1 MQTKKVDEYYVG
13 FDIGTNSV
21 GYAVTDKNYNLIKH
35 GGEPMWGSHIFEEAS
50 TAQERRAFRTA
61 RRRNDRKK
69 QRIALVSEIFAPEIA
84 KVDPRFFIRRR
95 ESALFRDDVD
105 IKDRYVVFNDDDFTD
120 KDYYDIYPTIH
131 HLIYDLMSN
140 KENHDIRLV
149 YMACAYLVAHRGH
162 FLSEVSKDNIE
173 AVLDFDA
180 VYSNFLNAMD
190 NFAEIPWECDIL
202 KFKDILKKKQTVT
215 NKERDFLQL
224 LNEGKKFKTSE
235 DDDVSREG
243 LIKLLS
249 GGTYELGKLFPKLTF
264 EEKVSVSFNMAEEDF
279 AMVLQ
284 QLGDEGDV
292 VSSLRNVYDWATL
305 SDVLNGKNSVSEGKI
320 TVYEQHKKDLAFLK
334 YFVKKYI
341 PNRYYEIF
349 RDGNVVGNYVSYSY
363 NLKNVQN
370 VSKFKGAKK
379 DVFCDYIKKIVK
391 EIDVDEE
398 DKTKYKDMMFRLD
411 TYSFIPKQVE
421 NDNRV
426 IPYQLYYYELK
437 RIIDNASSYLDFLDE
452 KDKDGYT
459 GKEKLLSI
467 MEFRVPYYVGPLRT
481 DNGQHGWMKRK
492 AEGKIYPWNF
502 EEKVDLDAS
511 EQEFINRMT
520 NTCTYLPGETVV
532 PKYSL
537 LYCRFNVLNEI
548 NNIKIN
554 DCSIPI
560 EHKQGIYKLFE
571 AYRKVTPKKI
581 KDYLISNNL
590 LHSGDVI
597 SGIDVT
603 IKSSLK
609 SYHDFKRMIEGDVL
623 KEKQVEAIIERLTYS
638 EDKGRIRR
646 WLHMEFPNLSDDD
659 VKYISKLKYS
669 DFGRLSRK
677 LLVGIRGCNKDTGE
691 VDSIMGM
698 LWSTNDNMMK
708 LLSNSYTFIEEIDDI
723 KNEYFVDHPANLDSM
738 LDEMYVSNSVRRP
751 IHRTLDILS
760 DIRKACGKNP
770 SKIFVEMARGG
781 GEKGVR
787 TKSRRDQILE
797 LYKNMDKAEVRELS
811 DQLEGKTDNE
821 LQSEVLF
828 LYFMQLGK
836 CAYTQ
841 KTIDIDKLKTNI
853 YNVDHIYPQ
862 SYVKDDSI
870 TNKVLVISEEN
881 GKKGDKYPISKD
893 IRERMQPFW
902 YRLLSNKLIS
912 EEKYRRLTRCTS
924 FTEEELT
931 GFINRQLVETHQS
944 TKAVTTVFRTLFPD
958 VEIVYSKAGLVS
970 EFRKEFD
977 MLKTRSV
984 NDLHHAK
991 DAYLNIVV
999 GNVYHCR
1006 FTKNFYITQ
1015 NYSLKTK
1022 TLFTHSVKAGDAVIW
1037 NGQESIGKV
1046 KGVLGK
1052 NNIHYTKYSFM
1063 RRGGLFDQMPVRAAT
1078 GLIPRKN
1085 GMDTEKYGGYNKSTA
1100 TAFILVKYKEK
1111 GKREAMIM
1119 PVDYMYSEKVFADEE
1134 YALKYA
1140 KGNIQKIWG
1149 RTEKQITDVS
1159 LPLGLRPIKINTMLS
1174 FDGFRACVTGKAN
1187 AGKIIGL
1194 TSMMPLIVGYEWE
1207 RYIKR
1212 IEVYIS
1218 KKDKNKNLVIKSEY
1232 DSISY
1237 EKNEKLYNI
1246 LAEKI
1251 CNGIYNMPFNSQT
1264 KILED
1269 GYIKFHE
1276 LDIENQVL
1284 FLMNLV
1290 MILKSGRSGNCDMS
1304 AIGGSKNAGVFT
1316 NSSKL
1321 SPWTKKYKAVYLMDV
1336 SSSGIFQNKTCNLLD
1351 ILKK

>member
-35 GGEPMWGSHIFEEAS
+35 GGEPMWGSHVFEAAS
-50 TAQERRAFRTA
+50 TAQERRTFRTA

-140 KENHDIRLV
+140 KEKHDIRLV

-173 AVLDFDA
+173 DVLDFDV
-180 VYSNFLNAMD
+180 VYCNFLNVMD
-190 NFAEIPWECDIL
+190 NYAEIPWKCDIS
-202 KFKDILKKKQTVT
+202 KFKEILKKKQTVT
-215 NKERDFLQL
+215 NKEREFLQL

-235 DDDVSREG
+235 EDDVSREG
-243 LIKLLS
+243 LVKLLS

-284 QLGDEGDV
+284 QLGDEGDII
-292 VSSLRNVYDWATL
+292 SSLRNVYDWAIL

-320 TVYEQHKKDLAFLK
+320 TVYEQHKKDLSFLK

-341 PNRYYEIF
+341 PNRYYEVF
-349 RDGNVVGNYVSYSY
+349 RDGNIVGNYVSYSY

-379 DVFCDYIKKIVK
+379 DVFCDYIKKVVK
-391 EIDVDEE
+391 DIKVDDE
-398 DKTKYKDMMFRLD
+398 DKVEYEDMMFRLD

-437 RIIDNASSYLDFLDE
+437 RILDNASFYLEFLDE
-452 KDKDGYT
+452 KDMDGYT
-459 GKEKLLSI
+459 SREKLLSI
-467 MEFRVPYYVGPLRT
+467 MEFRIPYYVGPLRT

-492 AEGKIYPWNF
+492 AEGRIYPWNF
-502 EEKVDLDAS
+502 EDKVDLDAS

-520 NTCTYLPGETVV
+520 NSCTYLPGETVV

-537 LYCRFNVLNEI
+537 LYCKFNVLNEI

-571 AYRKVTPKKI
+571 RYRKVTPKKI
-581 KDYLISNNL
+581 KDFLISNNL
-590 LHSGDVI
+590 LHPEDVI

-609 SYHDFKRMIEGDVL
+609 SYHDFKKLLESCVL
-623 KEKQVEAIIERLTYS
+623 KENQVEAIIERLTYS
-638 EDKGRIRR
+638 EDKGRILR
-646 WLHMEFPNLSDDD
+646 WLHMEFPDLSDDD

-708 LLSNSYTFIEEIDDI
+708 LLSNSYTFIEEIEAI
-723 KNEYFVDHPANLDSM
+723 KNEYYVEHPANLDSM
-738 LDEMYVSNSVRRP
+738 LDEMYVSNAVRRP

-760 DIRKACGKNP
+760 DIRKVCGKNP

-787 TKSRRDQILE
+787 TKSRRDQISE

-811 DQLEGKTDNE
+811 EQLEGKTDNE

-881 GKKGDKYPISKD
+881 GQKGDKYPISKD
-893 IRERMQPFW
+893 IREKMQPFW

-1015 NYSLKTK
+1015 KYSLKTK
-1022 TLFTHSVKAGDAVIW
+1022 TLFTHSVKLGDDVIW
-1037 NGQESIGKV
+1037 NGQESIGNVRKV
-1046 KGVLGK
+1046 LAK
-1052 NNIHYTKYSFM
+1052 NNIHYTKYPFM
-1063 RRGGLFDQMPVRAAT
+1063 RKGGLFDQMPVKTAA
-1078 GLIPRKN
+1078 GLIPRKT
-1085 GMDTEKYGGYNKSTA
+1085 GLDTEKYGGYNKSTA
-1100 TAFILVKYKEK
+1100 TAFLLVKYKEN
-1111 GKREAMIM
+1111 GKQEAMIM
-1119 PVDYMYSEKVFADEE
+1119 PVDYMYSEKVFSDNE
-1134 YALKYA
+1134 YALKYS
-1140 KGNIQKIWG
+1140 KKNIQNIWG
-1149 RTEKQITDVS
+1149 KTDEQITNVS
-1159 LPLGLRPIKINTMLS
+1159 FPLGLRPIKINTMLS
-1174 FDGFRACVTGKAN
+1174 FDGFRACITRKAN
-1187 AGKIIGL
+1187 SGQKIGL
-1194 TSMMPLIVGYEWE
+1194 TSMMPLVIGNEWE
-1207 RYIKR
+1207 NYIKKIDNY
-1212 IEVYIS
+1212 IE
-1218 KKDKNKNLVIKSEY
+1218 KKGKNKNITLNEKNDGICG
-1232 DSISY
+1232 
-1237 EKNEKLYNI
+1237 EKNEKLYCILTDKIINNI
-1246 LAEKI
+1246 YSI
-1251 CNGIYNMPFNSQT
+1251 PFNSQQ
-1264 KILED
+1264 KILEN
-1269 GYIKFHE
+1269 GYDKFKK
-1276 LDIENQVL
+1276 LDIERQVY
-1284 FLMNLV
+1284 FLQNLV
-1290 MILKSGRSGNCDMS
+1290 LVLKSGRAGSCDMS
-1304 AIGGSKNAGVFT
+1304 AIGGSKNAATFAFG
-1316 NSSKL
+1316 SKL
-1321 SPWTKKYKAVYLMDV
+1321 SLWAKKFQKVYLIDN
-1336 SSSGIFQNKTCNLLD
+1336 SSSGIYQNMSDNLLD
-1351 ILKK
+1351 IIK

>member
-35 GGEPMWGSHIFEEAS
+35 GGEPMWGSHVFEAAL

-69 QRIALVSEIFAPEIA
+69 QRIVLVSEIFAPEIA

-95 ESALFRDDVD
+95 ESALFRDDVN
-105 IKDRYVVFNDDDFTD
+105 INDRYVVFNDSDFTD
-120 KDYYDIYPTIH
+120 KDYYDMYPTIH

-140 KENHDIRLV
+140 KEKHDIRLV

-162 FLSEVSKDNIE
+162 FLSEVSKDNIDS
-173 AVLDFDA
+173 VLDFDA
-180 VYSNFLNAMD
+180 VYNNFLSIMENL
-190 NFAEIPWECDIL
+190 AEIPWECDIS
-202 KFKDILKKKQTVT
+202 KFKEILKKKQTVT

-235 DDDVSREG
+235 EDDVSREG
-243 LIKLLS
+243 LVKLLS

-264 EEKVSVSFNMAEEDF
+264 EEKVSVSFNMTEEDF

-284 QLGDEGDV
+284 QLGDEGDII
-292 VSSLRNVYDWATL
+292 SSLRNVYDWATL

-320 TVYEQHKKDLAFLK
+320 TVYEQHKKDLSFLK

-341 PNRYYEIF
+341 PNRYYEVF
-349 RDGNVVGNYVSYSY
+349 RDGNIVGNYVSYSY

-379 DVFCDYIKKIVK
+379 DAFCDYIKKVVK
-391 EIDVDEE
+391 DIKVDDE
-398 DKTKYKDMMFRLD
+398 DKVEYEDMMFRLD
-411 TYSFIPKQVE
+411 TYSFMPKQVE

-426 IPYQLYYYELK
+426 IPYQLHYYELK
-437 RIIDNASSYLDFLDE
+437 KILDNASSYLEFLDE
-452 KDKDGYT
+452 KDMDGYT
-459 GKEKLLSI
+459 SREKLLSI
-467 MEFRVPYYVGPLRT
+467 MEFRIPYYVGPLRT

-492 AEGKIYPWNF
+492 TEGRIYPWNF
-502 EEKVDLDAS
+502 EDKVDLDAS

-520 NTCTYLPGETVV
+520 NSCTYLPGETVV

-537 LYCRFNVLNEI
+537 LYCKFNVLNEI

-560 EHKQGIYKLFE
+560 EHKQEIYKLFE
-571 AYRKVTPKKI
+571 RYRKVTPKKI
-581 KDYLISNNL
+581 KDYLVSNNL
-590 LHSGDVI
+590 LHPEDVI

-609 SYHDFKRMIEGDVL
+609 SYHDFKKMLESGVL

-638 EDKGRIRR
+638 EDKGRIIR
-646 WLHMEFPNLSDDD
+646 WLHIEFPDLSDDD

-708 LLSNSYTFIEEIDDI
+708 LLSNSYTFVEEIEAI
-723 KNEYFVDHPANLDSM
+723 KNEYYVEHPANLDSM
-738 LDEMYVSNSVRRP
+738 LDEMYVSNAVRRP

-760 DIRKACGKNP
+760 DIRKVCGKNP

-787 TKSRRDQILE
+787 TKSRRDQISE

-811 DQLEGKTDNE
+811 EQLEGKTDNE

-881 GKKGDKYPISKD
+881 GQKGDKYLISKD
-893 IRERMQPFW
+893 IREKMQPFW

-970 EFRKEFD
+970 DFRKEFD

-999 GNVYHCR
+999 GNVYHCK
-1006 FTKNFYITQ
+1006 FTKNFYVTQ
-1015 NYSLKTK
+1015 KYSLKTK
-1022 TLFTHSVKAGDAVIW
+1022 TLFTHNVKSGDVMIW
-1037 NGQESIGKV
+1037 DGQESIGEIRKV
-1046 KGVLGK
+1046 LTK

-1063 RRGGLFDQMPVRAAT
+1063 RKGKLFAQNPIKAKE
-1078 GLIPRKN
+1078 GLIPRKE
-1085 GMDTEKYGGYNKSTA
+1085 GLSSEKYGGYSDTTA
-1100 TAFILVKYKEK
+1100 TAFLLVKFRDRK
-1111 GKREAMIM
+1111 GTDAMII
-1119 PVDYMYSEKVFADEE
+1119 PIDLMYSNKVFSDK
-1134 YALKYA
+1134 KYA
-1140 KGNIQKIWG
+1140 IAYAKDRIKKIWG
-1149 RTEKQITDVS
+1149 MSEGQITDVT
-1159 LPLGLRPIKINTMLS
+1159 LPLGLRMLKINTMLS
-1174 FDGFRACVTGKAN
+1174 FDGFKSCITGKASL
-1187 AGKIIGL
+1187 GKQLGL
-1194 TSMMPLIVGYEWE
+1194 TSMMPLVIGNEWE
-1207 RYIKR
+1207 NYVKKIDRF
-1212 IEVYIS
+1212 IE
-1218 KKDKNKNLVIKSEY
+1218 KKQNNKKLLLNTIY
-1232 DSISY
+1232 DNITK
-1237 EKNEKLYNI
+1237 EKNEQLYQI
-1246 LAEKI
+1246 LVNKVV
-1251 CNGIYNMPFNSQT
+1251 NGIYNSAFKSQI
-1264 KILED
+1264 KILKN
-1269 GYIKFHE
+1269 GHE
-1276 LDIENQVL
+1276 IFNKLELEEQVMAL
-1284 FLMNLV
+1284 ANIILL
-1290 MILKSGRSGNCDMS
+1290 LKSGRAGNCDMTLL
-1304 AIGGSKNAGVFT
+1304 GGSKKAGTYVCST
-1316 NSSKL
+1316 KISNLQKNYKEVWLIDSS
-1321 SPWTKKYKAVYLMDV
+1321 A
-1336 SSSGIFQNKTCNLLD
+1336 SGIYESKVCNLLEV
-1351 ILKK
+1351 IE